1 MSELLN
7 DLAKRGAKI
16 LLDTKTPRQAK
27 ENPAA
32 KKLPQP
38 TQAPKD
44 IHESFIRKS
53 VADKPKKQVLLDF
66 FQEVIEIEEKKL

>member
-1 MSELLN
+1 MSEVLK

-16 LLDTKTPRQAK
+16 LLDTKSPRQSK

-38 TQAPKD
+38 VEKPKD
-44 IHESFIRKS
+44 IHEAFVRKC

-66 FQEVIEIEEKKL
+66 FQEVIDVEEKKL